1 MVVKSESFS
10 SSFIHQPFLRSS
22 WAMAALM
29 ASSGS
34 LLRVVKR
41 LGQMTELV
49 GLGVGSCITHF
60 WGNTELVQTKNA
72 SELLL
77 RNRLF
82 REHDG
87 GAMRTL
93 LTLWR
98 VEQYELLDLPQF
110 IEQVFHR

>member
-1 MVVKSESFS
+1 MVQKLEWLVRFRRACRER
-10 SSFIHQPFLRSS
+10 QGPNRL
-22 WAMAALM
+22 L
-29 ASSGS
+29 SSGS

-49 GLGVGSCITHF
+49 GLDVGSCITHF
-60 WGNTELVQTKNA
+60 GHNTELVETKNA